1 VAEAQQ
7 QRDDENAWERLRL
20 REVVQWGL
28 AYAAAAWALL
38 QVIRFAADALHWP
51 DVVKQFSMLALA
63 IGLPVALMLAWY
75 HGARGEQHESHDTMR
90 SLGLAFVYAAQGRR
104 EESLRIGLS
113 DEQVKALDFVV
124 AVTE

>member
-1 VAEAQQ
+1 MGGSLTPP
-7 QRDDENAWERLRL
+7 R
-20 REVVQWGL
+20 
-28 AYAAAAWALL
+28 WALL
-38 QVIRFAADALHWP
+38 QVIGFAADAFHWP

-75 HGARGEQHESHDTMR
+75 HGDRGEQHESHDTMR